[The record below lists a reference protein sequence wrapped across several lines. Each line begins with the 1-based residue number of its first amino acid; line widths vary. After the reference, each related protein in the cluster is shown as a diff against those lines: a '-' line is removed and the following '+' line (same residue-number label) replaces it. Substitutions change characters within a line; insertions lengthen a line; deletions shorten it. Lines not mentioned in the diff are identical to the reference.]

1 MTNEMTDTDLI
12 NADKPAK
19 PQANSSN
26 VHSSTANNDK
36 TYGMI
41 CHLSAFAAYVLPVA
55 GALVGPLVAWMVLKD
70 RSSFADRHGK
80 ESLNFQLTLAL
91 VGAVA
96 VGITFM
102 TLGIAAIILWPLL
115 FALPIVQAIFIVL
128 ATIAAGNGDEY
139 EYPLTIRFLK

>member
-12 NADKPAK
+12 QADKPAK
-19 PQANSSN
+19 PDSSPVN
-26 VHSSTANNDK
+26 SSTANNDK

-70 RSSFADRHGK
+70 RSSFADQHGK

-91 VGAVA
+91 IGAVA

-128 ATIAAGNGDEY
+128 ATIAAGNGEKY

>member
-1 MTNEMTDTDLI
+1 MTDTDLI
-12 NADKPAK
+12 QADKPVK
-19 PQANSSN
+19 PDSSSVNSSTGN
-26 VHSSTANNDK
+26 SSTANNDK

-70 RSSFADRHGK
+70 RSSFADQHGK

-91 VGAVA
+91 VSAVA
-96 VGITFM
+96 IGLTFI
-102 TLGIAAIILWPLL
+102 TLGIAAMFLWPLL
-115 FALPIVQAIFIVL
+115 FALPIAQAIFVIL
-128 ATIAAGNGDEY
+128 ATIAAGNGEKY